1 MVEKLSFEFGTIEI
15 YDHYVIATMKE
26 GIIVRPDYNKDLI
39 NIASKYFV
47 NKKFGYITN
56 RVNSYSVD
64 PNIYFET
71 SKIKNLVGFAVIVV
85 SKPSSTSIELEKTF
99 FKKPF
104 RDFKNMQKAI
114 KWILELVAKSEE

>member
-1 MVEKLSFEFGTIEI
+1 MKWMVVGPTTGHILDQQHSICK
-15 YDHYVIATMKE
+15 
-26 GIIVRPDYNKDLI
+26 N
-39 NIASKYFV
+39 
-47 NKKFGYITN
+47 
-56 RVNSYSVD
+56 